1 MTPSFFKKGDDHS
14 SAFVS
19 KAEETSGTRLSNEET
34 KRWLGI
40 NTEKSW
46 YEELA
51 TPSFGNRLKTQ
62 INKFKYGKRALLFL
76 DKLFADSKLRYAVSK
91 ALQTSDTVSNSF
103 VSNSKLMTIKKHRF
117 PAALLAL
124 TVVTFG
130 FTFYYL
136 KLENHD
142 LISNNRP
149 NLASLNDNIFKF
161 KKEIFEHSQ
170 PPNSANIGNLSE
182 AKYNKT
188 YHERPQRLQ
197 VQPFKI
203 VDLTE
208 PLLNENQII
217 VSFNNA
223 TEHFKVP
230 DARIEDNLKNEGFV
244 LEPLKLSDVGYVKS
258 NEKSFSI
265 PHSLNSPPVALF
277 FRKSS
282 KTDENKSIFKIQNP
296 KEGLQ
301 ATIPHLYSVKKD
313 TIPDPQN
320 FQSSIN
326 KSPIKQPQY
335 SFINYT
341 QSWLNELSAPET
353 EDAEWKCLMEALYFE
368 ARGEEIMGQFA
379 VAEVILN
386 RVDSSKFPNT
396 ICGVVDQGSGR
407 RNACQFSYNCD
418 GVHENMPKNAN
429 YERASR
435 IAETMI
441 NGGVR
446 QLVGGATYYHS
457 TSVQPF
463 WSSGFYKTTQIGK
476 HKFYSP
482 HRNNI
487 IVFLRPMLREPIIQ
501 EEEEEKKNRPNSS
514 SVLISKRPKNRP
526 NELQIQKIAIEQLI
540 QPTEFQ
546 SPTSQSNAPTKLAAT
561 IKKILGFQEINLIG
575 VAGNDLE
582 RSALVKLLD
591 GEIIKLSVGDDLN
604 GGRVVDIS
612 AVTLTYLKSGQSI
625 TLKLPKS

>member
-1 MTPSFFKKGDDHS
+1 MAD
-14 SAFVS
+14 
-19 KAEETSGTRLSNEET
+19 TRLE
-34 KRWLGI
+34 GD
-40 NTEKSW
+40 
-46 YEELA
+46 
-51 TPSFGNRLKTQ
+51 P
-62 INKFKYGKRALLFL
+62 
-76 DKLFADSKLRYAVSK
+76 
-91 ALQTSDTVSNSF
+91 
-103 VSNSKLMTIKKHRF
+103 
-117 PAALLAL
+117 
-124 TVVTFG
+124 
-130 FTFYYL
+130 
-136 KLENHD
+136 
-142 LISNNRP
+142 
-149 NLASLNDNIFKF
+149 
-161 KKEIFEHSQ
+161 
-170 PPNSANIGNLSE
+170 
-182 AKYNKT
+182 
-188 YHERPQRLQ
+188 
-197 VQPFKI
+197 
-203 VDLTE
+203 
-208 PLLNENQII
+208 
-217 VSFNNA
+217 
-223 TEHFKVP
+223 
-230 DARIEDNLKNEGFV
+230 KNESFV
-244 LEPLKLSDVGYVKS
+244 LEPLQLSDVGYVKN

-265 PHSLNSPPVALF
+265 PDDILNSPPVALF

-282 KTDENKSIFKIQNP
+282 EANENKSIFKIQNP

-353 EDAEWKCLMEALYFE
+353 EDAQWKCLVEALYFE

-546 SPTSQSNAPTKLAAT
+546 SPSGQSNAPTKFAAT

-591 GEIIKLSVGDDLN
+591 GEIIKLSVGDNLN

>member
-1 MTPSFFKKGDDHS
+1 MAPSFFKKGDGHS

-19 KAEETSGTRLSNEET
+19 KAEETSGPGLSTHET
-34 KRWLGI
+34 KIWLGI
-40 NTEKSW
+40 NTKKSW

-51 TPSFGNRLKTQ
+51 TPSFGNRLRTQ
-62 INKFKYGKRALLFL
+62 INKTKYGKPALLFL
-76 DKLFADSKLRYAVSK
+76 DKLFADSKLKYAVSK
-91 ALQTSDTVSNSF
+91 ARQASNTISNSF
-103 VSNSKLMTIKKHRF
+103 VSNSKLMIMKKHRF
-117 PAALLAL
+117 PAALLVL
-124 TVVTFG
+124 TTVTFG
-130 FTFYYL
+130 FTFSYL
-136 KLENHD
+136 NLENHD
-142 LISNNRP
+142 RISNNRP
-149 NLASLNDNIFKF
+149 NLASLNVNISKF
-161 KKEIFEHSQ
+161 KNEIVEHSQ
-170 PPNSANIGNLSE
+170 LPNSANKEELNE
-182 AKYNKT
+182 ATNNKT

-208 PLLNENQII
+208 PLLNEDQII
-217 VSFNNA
+217 VAFNNA
-223 TEHFKVP
+223 IENFQLS
-230 DARIEDNLKNEGFV
+230 DARMEGDSKNESFV
-244 LEPLKLSDVGYVKS
+244 LEPLKLFDVGYVKS

-265 PHSLNSPPVALF
+265 PNSLNSPPVALF
-277 FRKSS
+277 FRKISE
-282 KTDENKSIFKIQNP
+282 TDENKSTFKIQNP
-296 KEGLQ
+296 QEGLQ
-301 ATIPHLYSVKKD
+301 ATTPQLYSIKLD
-313 TIPDPQN
+313 TIPHPQN
-320 FQSSIN
+320 FQSPIN
-326 KSPIKQPQY
+326 KSPIKQPPY

-353 EDAEWKCLMEALYFE
+353 EDAEWKCLVEALYFE

-457 TSVQPF
+457 TTVQPF
-463 WSSGFYKTTQIGK
+463 WSSKFYKTTQIGK
-476 HKFYSP
+476 HKFYTP
-482 HRNNI
+482 NRNNT
-487 IVFLRPMLREPIIQ
+487 IVFLRPVLREPIVP
-501 EEEEEKKNRPNSS
+501 EEEKKNIPNSS
-514 SVLISKRPKNRP
+514 SVLTSKRPKNRP
-526 NELQIQKIAIEQLI
+526 NEIQIQKIAIEQLI

-546 SPTSQSNAPTKLAAT
+546 SPNGQSNAPTKFAAT

-575 VAGNDLE
+575 VAGNDLG
-582 RSALVKLLD
+582 RSALVKLFD
-591 GEIIKLSVGDDLN
+591 GEIIKLSIGDNLN

-625 TLKLPKS
+625 TLTLPKS